1 MHIPDGFLT
10 AGVTGITWAG
20 AGLGVAAALRAEKA
34 DADPMPAGILG
45 ATAAFVFA
53 AQMINIPVAPGI
65 SGHLVGAALAAV
77 LLGPWR
83 AVIVLAVVLA
93 VQALLFQDGGITAL
107 GANTLDMGVAAA
119 LTGYA
124 VAALASRW
132 KQSLRASASSAA
144 CSAPSRPRWSS
155 AALTG
160 LWLGLSG
167 LYPILP
173 VVQLMLVSHVAIGL
187 LEAALTGAVLATVV
201 RWRPDLLRGLA
212 GEPSSSSGLAVAGG
226 LFGVAIAVAAFL
238 SPFASALP
246 DGLEHAAE
254 RLGFAGRASASWPAP
269 FPDYALPFVSSPAI
283 ATAAAGLA
291 GTVLAAVVA
300 WGVSR
305 GVRQPGHDAAI
316 VRRPAPGASRAAWRW
331 WCRPRSRRPA

>member
-34 DADPMPAGILG
+34 DANPMPAGILG

-107 GANTLDMGVAAA
+107 GANTLDMGVAAV

-124 VAALASRW
+124 VAALSSRW
-132 KQSLRASASSAA
+132 KQSLRARVVGGVLGAFAA
-144 CSAPSRPRWSS
+144 TLVS

-167 LYPILP
+167 LYPIIP
-173 VVQLMLVSHVAIGL
+173 VVQLMLVSHVAVGL

-212 GEPSSSSGLAVAGG
+212 GEPSSSSGLALTGG
-226 LFGVAIAVAAFL
+226 LFGVAMVVAAFL
-238 SPFASALP
+238 SPLASALP

-254 RLGFAGRASASWPAP
+254 RLGFAGRAAASWPAP
-269 FPDYALPFVSSPAI
+269 FPDYALPFVASPAV

-291 GTVLAAVVA
+291 GTVLAALVA

-305 GVRQPGHDAAI
+305 GVRQPGHDAH
-316 VRRPAPGASRAAWRW
+316 R
-331 WCRPRSRRPA
+331 

>member
-10 AGVTGITWAG
+10 AGVTGLTWAG

-34 DADPMPAGILG
+34 DQNPMPAGILG

-65 SGHLVGAALAAV
+65 SGHLVGAALSAV

-83 AVIVLAVVLA
+83 AVIVMAVVLA

-107 GANTLDMGVAAA
+107 GANTLDMGVAAS

-124 VAALASRW
+124 VATLSSRW
-132 KQSLRASASSAA
+132 KATLRARVVGGVLGAFAATLVSAV
-144 CSAPSRPRWSS
+144 
-155 AALTG
+155 LTG

-167 LYPILP
+167 LYPLVP
-173 VVQLMLVSHVAIGL
+173 VVQLLLVSHVAIGL

-201 RWRPDLLRGLA
+201 RWRPDLVRGVS
-212 GEPSSSSGLAVAGG
+212 GERSAASGLAVAGG

-246 DGLEHAAE
+246 DGLDHAAE
-254 RLGFAGRASASWPAP
+254 SLGFAGRAAASWPAP
-269 FPDYALPFVSSPAI
+269 FPDYAVPFLSSPAI
-283 ATAAAGLA
+283 ATATAGLA
-291 GTVLAAVVA
+291 GTLLAAVVA

-305 GVRQPGHDAAI
+305 GVRPAGHDTH
-316 VRRPAPGASRAAWRW
+316 R
-331 WCRPRSRRPA
+331 

>member
-34 DADPMPAGILG
+34 DQHPMPAGILG

-65 SGHLVGAALAAV
+65 SGHLVGAALV
-77 LLGPWR
+77 GGP
-83 AVIVLAVVLA
+83 AGALAGRHRDGRGA
-93 VQALLFQDGGITAL
+93 GGPGPALPGRRDHGPRREH
-107 GANTLDMGVAAA
+107 LDMGVAAS
-119 LTGYA
+119 LTGFA
-124 VAALASRW
+124 VASLSSRW
-132 KQSLRASASSAA
+132 KATLRARVVGGVLGAFAATLVSAV
-144 CSAPSRPRWSS
+144 
-155 AALTG
+155 LTG

-167 LYPILP
+167 LYPLVP
-173 VVQLMLVSHVAIGL
+173 VVQLLLVSHVAIGL

-201 RWRPDLLRGLA
+201 RWRPDLVRGVS
-212 GEPSSSSGLAVAGG
+212 GERSAASGLAVAGG

-246 DGLEHAAE
+246 DGLDHAAE
-254 RLGFAGRASASWPAP
+254 RLGFAGRAAASWPAP
-269 FPDYALPFVSSPAI
+269 FPDYAVPFLSSPAI

-291 GTVLAAVVA
+291 GTLLAAVVA

-305 GVRQPGHDAAI
+305 GVRPAGHDTH
-316 VRRPAPGASRAAWRW
+316 R
-331 WCRPRSRRPA
+331 

>member
-20 AGLGVAAALRAEKA
+20 AGLGVAAALRAENA

-124 VAALASRW
+124 VAALSSRW
-132 KQSLRASASSAA
+132 KQSLRARVVGGVLGAFAA
-144 CSAPSRPRWSS
+144 TLVS

-238 SPFASALP
+238 SPLASALP

-291 GTVLAAVVA
+291 GTVLAALVA

-305 GVRQPGHDAAI
+305 GVRQPGHDGH
-316 VRRPAPGASRAAWRW
+316 R
-331 WCRPRSRRPA
+331 

>member
-34 DADPMPAGILG
+34 DPNPMPAGILG

-65 SGHLVGAALAAV
+65 SGHLVGAALSAV

-83 AVIVLAVVLA
+83 AVIVMAVVLA

-107 GANTLDMGVAAA
+107 GANTLDMGVAAS
-119 LTGYA
+119 LTGFA
-124 VAALASRW
+124 VASLSSRW
-132 KQSLRASASSAA
+132 SNSLRARVAGGVLGAFAATLVSAV
-144 CSAPSRPRWSS
+144 
-155 AALTG
+155 LTG

-167 LYPILP
+167 LYPIVP
-173 VVQLMLVSHVAIGL
+173 VVQLMLVTHVAIGL

-201 RWRPDLLRGLA
+201 RWRPDLLRGLS
-212 GEPSSSSGLAVAGG
+212 GEASPATGVAVAGG
-226 LFGVAIAVAAFL
+226 LFGAGLAVAAFL

-246 DGLEHAAE
+246 DGLDHAAE
-254 RLGFAGRASASWPAP
+254 RLGFAGRAFASWPAP
-269 FPDYALPFVSSPAI
+269 FPDYAFPFLSSPAI
-283 ATAAAGLA
+283 ATAAAGVA
-291 GTVLAAVVA
+291 GTLLAAAVA

-305 GVRQPGHDAAI
+305 GVRQPGRDAH
-316 VRRPAPGASRAAWRW
+316 R
-331 WCRPRSRRPA
+331 